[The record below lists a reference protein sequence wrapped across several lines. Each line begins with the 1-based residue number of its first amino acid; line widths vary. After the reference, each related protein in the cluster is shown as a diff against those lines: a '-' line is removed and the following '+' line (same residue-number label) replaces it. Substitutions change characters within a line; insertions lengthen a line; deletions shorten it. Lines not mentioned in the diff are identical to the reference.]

1 LRISIIGIA
10 LASIV
15 LFSFNP
21 SFAYNVT
28 FEQWD
33 ARITD
38 IPTVCIIEPDYKNS
52 KVLSKTFSDRLMDET
67 RISINE
73 WMVQLQTS
81 ERGRDKSM
89 WQINQVPV
97 TLDKQDEFD
106 YDTCTIFIKF
116 VEKPTSKNDWY
127 KLLGKTSYELGKTG
141 RSDITVYYTAI
152 ELCKTEDKK
161 WVYFDPCYK
170 DYPRLM
176 QQLKSVVKH
185 EFGHALGLGH
195 YLADDLD
202 VNVAWARGTV
212 PAPSIMAVFTH
223 QNINQNFITPKD
235 VAAVVSIY
243 GETGFL
249 PKQTEDKAFEY
260 FEPSL
265 FTYVIPKGGFI
276 VASIDGLII
285 NDMYI
290 SGVPV
295 EIIIKDPN
303 ESITTK
309 KVFPNSDGVFSYQL
323 TVNADSGIGDYVA
336 YAKFRDIKSSQVSFH
351 VTDEGDNE
359 QSKIPQ
365 WIKNSVKWWSDDKI
379 NDYDLV
385 LGIQYLINEGILSV
399 PNAEERWDMRNDNQI
414 GVIPKFI
421 KQTAGWW
428 ADGKTSDN
436 EFIDA
441 IQYMIKKGYLVT

>member
-1 LRISIIGIA
+1 
-10 LASIV
+10 
-15 LFSFNP
+15 
-21 SFAYNVT
+21 
-28 FEQWD
+28 
-33 ARITD
+33 
-38 IPTVCIIEPDYKNS
+38 
-52 KVLSKTFSDRLMDET
+52 
-67 RISINE
+67 
-73 WMVQLQTS
+73 
-81 ERGRDKSM
+81 
-89 WQINQVPV
+89 
-97 TLDKQDEFD
+97 
-106 YDTCTIFIKF
+106 
-116 VEKPTSKNDWY
+116 
-127 KLLGKTSYELGKTG
+127 
-141 RSDITVYYTAI
+141 
-152 ELCKTEDKK
+152 
-161 WVYFDPCYK
+161 
-170 DYPRLM
+170 
-176 QQLKSVVKH
+176 
-185 EFGHALGLGH
+185 
-195 YLADDLD
+195 
-202 VNVAWARGTV
+202 
-212 PAPSIMAVFTH
+212 
-223 QNINQNFITPKD
+223 
-235 VAAVVSIY
+235 
-243 GETGFL
+243 
-249 PKQTEDKAFEY
+249 
-260 FEPSL
+260 
-265 FTYVIPKGGFI
+265 
-276 VASIDGLII
+276 
-285 NDMYI
+285 MYI

>member
-10 LASIV
+10 LASII

-97 TLDKQDEFD
+97 TLEKQDEFD

-202 VNVAWARGTV
+202 VNVAWARGTA

-260 FEPSL
+260 FEPS
-265 FTYVIPKGGFI
+265 
-276 VASIDGLII
+276 
-285 NDMYI
+285 
-290 SGVPV
+290 
-295 EIIIKDPN
+295 
-303 ESITTK
+303 
-309 KVFPNSDGVFSYQL
+309 
-323 TVNADSGIGDYVA
+323 
-336 YAKFRDIKSSQVSFH
+336 
-351 VTDEGDNE
+351 
-359 QSKIPQ
+359 
-365 WIKNSVKWWSDDKI
+365 
-379 NDYDLV
+379 
-385 LGIQYLINEGILSV
+385 
-399 PNAEERWDMRNDNQI
+399 
-414 GVIPKFI
+414 
-421 KQTAGWW
+421 
-428 ADGKTSDN
+428 
-436 EFIDA
+436 
-441 IQYMIKKGYLVT
+441 